1 MRAPAQK
8 ARGAVRRRLIRV
20 AGALGSVV
28 FVLWAAATL
37 AFLAFRVIPG
47 DPVEVM
53 LGPQAQ
59 VGEAVKERIRAELGL
74 DRPPLEQYVA
84 YLGQLLRGDLGE
96 SYQLRMPVA
105 EVIGRQLGATVQL
118 TALALLI
125 AVVLAVSVALLVRG
139 PAARGIT
146 AAVELVVLSS
156 PVFWIG
162 LLLLSVFA
170 FGLGWFPVSG
180 ARNPATLVLPAL
192 TLALPV
198 AALLGQVL
206 RDGVEAAERQPFAL
220 TVRARG
226 AGPVRLAAHHTLRHG
241 AAGAV
246 TLAAY
251 LVGSLLGGAV
261 LVETVFARPGLGR
274 VTLSAIT
281 NRDLPVIG
289 GVILLSAAV
298 FVVVN
303 LLVDLLQPVID
314 PRLRSP
320 GSASPTRSR
329 RVDPGGGAGHA
340 RGGAS

>member
-1 MRAPAQK
+1 VKP
-8 ARGAVRRRLIRV
+8 
-20 AGALGSVV
+20 ALGRIAGLAASVV
-28 FVLWAAATL
+28 VVLWGAATL

-47 DPVEVM
+47 DPVSVM

-59 VGEAVKERIRAELGL
+59 VSDAVKDGIRAELGL
-74 DRPPLEQYVA
+74 DRPPFEQYLA
-84 YLGQLLRGDLGE
+84 YLGDLVRGDLGE
-96 SYQLRMPVA
+96 SYQLRMPVV

-118 TALALLI
+118 SLLALAI
-125 AVVLAVSVALLVRG
+125 AVVLALAVALFARRG
-139 PAARGIT
+139 AARAV
-146 AAVELVVLSS
+146 AAGVELVILSS

-162 LLLLSVFA
+162 LVLLSVFA

-180 ARNPATLVLPAL
+180 ARNPATLVLPAV

-206 RDGVEAAERQPFAL
+206 RDGLVQAERMPFAE

-226 AGPVRLAAHHTLRHG
+226 AGPVWFTTRHGRRHG

-251 LVGSLLGGAV
+251 LTGSVLGGAV

-274 VTLSAIT
+274 VTLAAISD
-281 NRDLPVIG
+281 RDLPVITG
-289 GVILLSAAV
+289 IILLSAIV

-303 LLVDLLQPVID
+303 VVVELLHPLID
-314 PRLRSP
+314 PRVRV
-320 GSASPTRSR
+320 SR
-329 RVDPGGGAGHA
+329 HGVVR
-340 RGGAS
+340 